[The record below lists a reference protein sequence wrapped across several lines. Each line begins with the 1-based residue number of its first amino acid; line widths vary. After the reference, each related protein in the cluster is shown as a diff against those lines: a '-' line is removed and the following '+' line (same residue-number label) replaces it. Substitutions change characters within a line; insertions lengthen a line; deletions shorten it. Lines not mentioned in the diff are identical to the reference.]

1 MSEHK
6 TLTEMD
12 QTNQGQTDKRLPL
25 LDAYRGLAAILVL
38 LYHYLNIYPTRAN
51 TTQPTAEWGKYGVHI
66 FFAISGYVILKSAQ
80 SAKSSRVF
88 MMQRSLRLMPTFWCC
103 MTLTYIVT
111 TLLPLPWRST
121 SIKDYFLNLPLLTS
135 CLNLALPDS
144 LEATSIDG
152 VYWSLERESLFYIAV
167 AGLIATKL
175 ITRVEMLCF
184 GWIVAKALTY
194 ALPQKYRSLADL
206 LLNTDYAEFFTIG
219 IVSLRIAV
227 GGPSI
232 QRAGLIILSV
242 LATTLPHLSLKT
254 LVAIVTVLALQLP
267 HRLPSKSGLLKPLMF
282 IGAISYPL
290 YLLHQNIGF
299 SVLLHPLKG
308 ANPTLALSLTTLLSL
323 SLATALHYS
332 IEVFATER
340 LKARLFGKTRPSGN
354 PAT

>member
-1 MSEHK
+1 
-6 TLTEMD
+6 
-12 QTNQGQTDKRLPL
+12 L

-38 LYHYLNIYPTRAN
+38 LYHYLHIYPTRAN

-80 SAKSSRVF
+80 NAKSSSAF
-88 MMQRSLRLMPTFWCC
+88 LMQRTLRLMPTFWCC

-144 LEATSIDG
+144 FEANSIDG

-167 AGLIATKL
+167 AGLIATRL

-184 GWIVAKALTY
+184 GWLVAKVLTY

-219 IVSLRIAV
+219 IASLRIAV
-227 GGPSI
+227 GGPNI
-232 QRAGLIILSV
+232 QRVALIILSV
-242 LATTLPHLSLKT
+242 LATTLPHLSIKT
-254 LVAIVTVLALQLP
+254 LVALFAVFALQLP
-267 HRLPSKSGLLKPLMF
+267 HRFPFKSTPLKPLMF

-299 SVLLHPLKG
+299 SMLLYPLKG
-308 ANPTLALSLTTLLSL
+308 ANPILALGLTTLLSL
-323 SLATALHYS
+323 TLATALHYS
-332 IEVFATER
+332 IEVYATVR
-340 LKARLFGKTRPSGN
+340 LKARLSRTIKPSGDA
-354 PAT
+354 AT